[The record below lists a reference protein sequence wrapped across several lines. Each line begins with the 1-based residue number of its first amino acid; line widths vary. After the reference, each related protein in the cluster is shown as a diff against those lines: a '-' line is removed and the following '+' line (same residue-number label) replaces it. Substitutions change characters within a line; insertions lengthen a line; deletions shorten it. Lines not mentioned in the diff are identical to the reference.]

1 LVGHSSFF
9 LQLLLQIQAA
19 TQPGAT
25 PPDTSHDVIVVGA
38 GSAGLYATR
47 TLQTLGYDVLLIE
60 ATDRIGGR
68 VKTATLGDM
77 RVELG
82 AEEHYL
88 GAGDNPVWPAI
99 RAEYGNDVYTNGYEG
114 LEAYSMDQ
122 GAGTCWTTPLALN
135 PCANDPDVARVS
147 EFYDWYWR
155 PELHQDSSA
164 SLADEVLATYGV
176 GVDHRAYHLYD
187 EGIAGA
193 SYATNLTRLGA
204 RSLALQDSQ
213 WALSSG
219 IRVLSDKDLGYAD
232 ALETVWW
239 DDVLV
244 DADLLLSSPVVSIDT
259 SGDDVL
265 ATDLQGRRHMAR
277 QIIVTVSV
285 GVLQAE
291 AINFIPDL
299 PETTVQA
306 YNGMGIDSGMKVPL
320 LFSSAWWE
328 TENEPLGWLVTEGT
342 AGACWAPSNYKTA
355 TESFVLMC
363 YPMGDNA
370 RALSELGSEQG
381 STAAADNAIIA
392 AILEDLDATFPQ
404 ALGGASANF
413 MEGLVQDWGG
423 APYTLGVYSFPTQD
437 TYLSATANKRRDLQE
452 PVADSRIF
460 FAGEA
465 THEENP
471 ATVVGALQEGE
482 RAALAI
488 HAVNGKPNNPP

>member
-1 LVGHSSFF
+1 MVGPSSFF

-19 TQPGAT
+19 TQPGAI

-47 TLQTLGYDVLLIE
+47 TLQALGYDVLLIE

-99 RAEYGNDVYTNGYEG
+99 RAEYGEDVYTNGYEG

-193 SYATNLTRLGA
+193 
-204 RSLALQDSQ
+204 
-213 WALSSG
+213 
-219 IRVLSDKDLGYAD
+219 
-232 ALETVWW
+232 
-239 DDVLV
+239 
-244 DADLLLSSPVVSIDT
+244 
-259 SGDDVL
+259 
-265 ATDLQGRRHMAR
+265 
-277 QIIVTVSV
+277 
-285 GVLQAE
+285 
-291 AINFIPDL
+291 
-299 PETTVQA
+299 
-306 YNGMGIDSGMKVPL
+306 
-320 LFSSAWWE
+320 
-328 TENEPLGWLVTEGT
+328 
-342 AGACWAPSNYKTA
+342 
-355 TESFVLMC
+355 
-363 YPMGDNA
+363 
-370 RALSELGSEQG
+370 
-381 STAAADNAIIA
+381 
-392 AILEDLDATFPQ
+392 
-404 ALGGASANF
+404 
-413 MEGLVQDWGG
+413 
-423 APYTLGVYSFPTQD
+423 
-437 TYLSATANKRRDLQE
+437 
-452 PVADSRIF
+452 
-460 FAGEA
+460 
-465 THEENP
+465 
-471 ATVVGALQEGE
+471 
-482 RAALAI
+482 
-488 HAVNGKPNNPP
+488 

>member
-1 LVGHSSFF
+1 MVGPSSFF

-19 TQPGAT
+19 TQPVVT
-25 PPDTSHDVIVVGA
+25 SSNTSHDVIVVGA

-47 TLQTLGYDVLLIE
+47 TLQALGYDVLLIE

-68 VKTATLGDM
+68 VKSATLGDI

-88 GAGDNPVWPAI
+88 GTGGNPVWPAL
-99 RAEYGNDVYTNGYEG
+99 RAEYGNSVYTNAYEG

-164 SLADEVLATYGV
+164 SLADDVLATYGV

-219 IRVLSDKDLGYAD
+219 IRVLSDKALGYAD

-239 DDVLV
+239 DEVLA

-259 SGDDVL
+259 SGDGVV
-265 ATDLQGRRHMAR
+265 ATDIQGRRHSAR
-277 QIIVTVSV
+277 HIVVTVSV

-291 AINFIPDL
+291 AIDFIPDL
-299 PETTVQA
+299 PETTVRA
-306 YNGMGIDSGMKVPL
+306 YNAIGIDSGMKVPL
-320 LFSSAWWE
+320 RFRSAWWE
-328 TENEPLGWLVTEGT
+328 TESEPLGWLVTEGV

-355 TESFVLMC
+355 ANSFVLMC

-370 RALSELGSEQG
+370 KALSER
-381 STAAADNAIIA
+381 AAGQDGAGDATIINAI
-392 AILEDLDATFPQ
+392 LQDLDNTFPQ
-404 ALGGASANF
+404 APGAASANF
-413 MEGLVQDWGG
+413 IEGLVQDWGS
-423 APYTLGVYSFPTQD
+423 APYTLGVYSFPVQD
-437 TYLSATANKRRDLQE
+437 TYVSASNNKRRDLRG
-452 PVADSRIF
+452 PVADDRIF

-488 HAVNGKPNNPP
+488 HAINGQISHTP